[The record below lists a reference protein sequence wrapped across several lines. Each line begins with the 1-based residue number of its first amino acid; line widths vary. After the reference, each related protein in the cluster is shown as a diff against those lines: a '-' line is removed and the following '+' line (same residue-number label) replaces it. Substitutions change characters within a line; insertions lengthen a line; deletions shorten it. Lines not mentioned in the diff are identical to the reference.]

1 MQRGSD
7 VVDMQR
13 LEGARQAVRSIAAAF
28 KSTRLYSPG
37 HALVRKGIDQA
48 AIVLKSYLDR
58 FGPLALSMTPR
69 GVVVD
74 FSPLPIE
81 DDVISEFVHALRAGF
96 VQTVRVLG
104 GVSGRELGEFLH
116 ILRLPQQQIRGRGGV
131 SRLLRQQGIDSLLV
145 EDHGDRV
152 DEAGPRGVSAL
163 IQGLAAG
170 PEAAGVQLVTI
181 SGGDADAAVRLIRD
195 LDRVLATRPPADRQQ
210 AYTTLAQALLG
221 TTRFHHA
228 VQVELIRA
236 LDEPFA
242 ISIAGLWPALIL
254 EDLARAAG
262 EDRSGGRAS
271 VLRTLGKP
279 PGEHRRGPIPVEA
292 VSHQEIQH
300 ARAQLVSSEPV
311 VRLHALRRLVGS
323 LPVLDER
330 KFEACLHV
338 IEREFAGIE
347 QVDDQVSVLAEL
359 GALARRM
366 SDTQA
371 DAARDA
377 LHRILSTQVR
387 DRVAPVVGQ
396 VMGPGHPLER
406 LAREAPD
413 EAVRFLLELVAEEG
427 RLSVRREIVE
437 QLQTLA
443 RGRIQLLA
451 EHLID
456 PRWHIA
462 RNVVTVLGA
471 TGQPEVVPLLRAA
484 LTHADGHVRK
494 EALHALA
501 QIRTPE
507 AVALMVQTLAH
518 PDPDT
523 QEAAAH
529 WLGMT
534 GSTDAAEG
542 LVRLLQ
548 ATPLHEAVSLKR
560 AAIRSLGR
568 LGTPEAEAALQRI
581 QSSGG
586 LFSRRQIGE
595 LRAEAVKALAALREG
610 RS

>member
-7 VVDMQR
+7 VVEGQR
-13 LEGARQAVRSIAAAF
+13 LEVARQAIRSVAAAF
-28 KSTRLYSPG
+28 KSIRLYSPG
-37 HALVRKGIDQA
+37 HALVRKGIEQA
-48 AIVLKSYLDR
+48 VIVLKSYVDR

-74 FSPLPIE
+74 FSPLPID

-96 VQTVRVLG
+96 VQTLRVLG
-104 GVSGRELGEFLH
+104 GVSARELGEFLH
-116 ILRLPQQQIRGRGGV
+116 ILRLPQQQIRGHGGV

-145 EDHGDRV
+145 DDHGDDA
-152 DEAGPRGVSAL
+152 DEAGRSVPAL
-163 IQGLAAG
+163 MQGLAAG
-170 PEAAGVQLVTI
+170 ADAAGAQLVTL

-195 LDRVLATRPPADRQQ
+195 LDRALAAQPPADRQE
-210 AYTTLAQALLG
+210 AYSTLAQALLG

-236 LDEPFA
+236 FDEPFA
-242 ISIAGLWPALIL
+242 ISIAGLWPALIV

-262 EDRSGGRAS
+262 EDRSGGRAM
-271 VLRTLGKP
+271 VIRALGKP
-279 PGEHRRGPIPVEA
+279 PGENRRGQVPVEA
-292 VSHQEIQH
+292 VAHQEIQH
-300 ARAQLVSSEPV
+300 ARAQLVSPESV
-311 VRLHALRRLVGS
+311 VRLHALLRLVGS

-330 KFEACLHV
+330 KCEACLHV
-338 IEREFAGIE
+338 IEREFGGID

-359 GALARRM
+359 GALTRRM

-371 DAARDA
+371 EAARRT

-396 VMGPGHPLER
+396 VMGPGHPLDR

-413 EAVRFLLELVAEEG
+413 EAVLLLLELVAEES
-427 RLSVRREIVE
+427 RLSARREIVE

-443 RGRIQLLA
+443 GGRIHLLA
-451 EHLID
+451 EHLVD
-456 PRWHIA
+456 PRWYIA

-471 TGQPEVVPLLRAA
+471 TAQPGAVPFLRAA
-484 LTHADGHVRK
+484 LSHADGRVRK

-507 AVALMVQTLAH
+507 AISLMVQTLAH

-534 GSTDAAEG
+534 GSTDAAAA
-542 LVRLLQ
+542 LVTFLQ
-548 ATPLHEAVSLKR
+548 ATPLHEAVPVKR

-568 LGTPEAEAALQRI
+568 LGTPEAEAALQHI

-595 LRAEAVKALAALREG
+595 LRAEAVRALAALREG
-610 RS
+610 RP

>member
-1 MQRGSD
+1 MD
-7 VVDMQR
+7 VQR
-13 LEGARQAVRSIAAAF
+13 LEAARQAVRSIAAAF

-69 GVVVD
+69 GVIVD

-81 DDVISEFVHALRAGF
+81 DDVISELVNALRAGL
-96 VQTVRVLG
+96 VQSVRVLG

-145 EDHGDRV
+145 EDHTAADDV
-152 DEAGPRGVSAL
+152 GPRGVSAL

-170 PEAAGVQLVTI
+170 PEAAGAELVTL

-242 ISIAGLWPALIL
+242 ISIAGLWPVLIL
-254 EDLARAAG
+254 EDLTRAAG
-262 EDRSGGRAS
+262 EDRSGGRAM
-271 VLRTLGKP
+271 VIRALGTP

-292 VSHQEIQH
+292 VAQQEIQH
-300 ARAQLVSSEPV
+300 ARAQLVSPEPV
-311 VRLHALRRLVGS
+311 LRLHALLRLVGS

-330 KFEACLHV
+330 KFEACLQV

-371 DAARDA
+371 DAAREA

-396 VMGPGHPLER
+396 LMGPGHPLER

-413 EAVRFLLELVAEEG
+413 EAALLLLELVADES

-451 EHLID
+451 EHLVD

-471 TGQPEVVPLLRAA
+471 TGQPEVVRLLRAA

-494 EALHALA
+494 EALRALA

-534 GSTDAAEG
+534 GSTDAAEA
-542 LVRLLQ
+542 LVTLLQ
-548 ATPLHEAVSLKR
+548 ATPLHEAVALKR